1 MEINFFKKLLPP
13 KIDINFTEEEI
24 DLLAR
29 VVYSEARGE
38 PPEGRVAVCAV
49 VLNRLRSKDFP
60 DAIKDIV
67 FQKDAFTAVN
77 DGQINLEPD
86 DSAYDAVY
94 EALKGKDPTNGALY
108 YWNPVAI
115 TSQWVKTR
123 TIIKQIGRH
132 VFAK

>member
-1 MEINFFKKLLPP
+1 MEINFFKRLISKE
-13 KIDINFTEEEI
+13 INLNLTEEEI

-38 PPEGRVAVCAV
+38 PSEGKVAVAAV
-49 VLNRLRSKDFP
+49 VLNRVKSKDFP
-60 DAIKDIV
+60 DKIKEIV
-67 FQKDAFTAVN
+67 YQKDAFTAVD

-94 EALKGKDPTNGALY
+94 EALKGKDPTEGALY
-108 YWNPVAI
+108 YWNPVTA
-115 TSQWVKTR
+115 TSKWIKTR
-123 TIIKQIGRH
+123 TIIKQIGQH